1 MERIYIHPP
10 FVEESFRSPMTSWF
24 KREGQ
29 CSIQDTPEG
38 GASCMIWQ
46 SKPVLESG
54 DDHKK
59 FQRKL
64 GAKNGVMLA
73 RALGLAYNTEHP
85 VTKVRHG
92 EENFVFRATS
102 IVDWQRRQGT
112 RELGN

>member
-1 MERIYIHPP
+1 
-10 FVEESFRSPMTSWF
+10 
-24 KREGQ
+24 
-29 CSIQDTPEG
+29 
-38 GASCMIWQ
+38 MIWQ
-46 SKPVLESG
+46 SRPVLESG

-102 IVDWQRRQGT
+102 IVNWQRRQGT
-112 RELGN
+112 RELGGGVDFTPALFVYVVGIVRSQPFALLSSPWRMYIVPP

>member
-1 MERIYIHPP
+1 
-10 FVEESFRSPMTSWF
+10 
-24 KREGQ
+24 
-29 CSIQDTPEG
+29 
-38 GASCMIWQ
+38 MIWQ
-46 SKPVLESG
+46 SRPVLESG

-102 IVDWQRRQGT
+102 IVNWQRRQGT
-112 RELGN
+112 RELGGRVDFTPALGCSFMSSASSDYSLSHFFRLRGGCT